1 MYAYRIQADGRAT
14 DLRFVKPDYQPQLD
28 EQTGEGDVLPD
39 IETLHEQKFHDLKA
53 KQEAARLIEQ
63 ENGGWS
69 RKQREWLKENVSD
82 TKLIAAI
89 DSVESRIVATGVR
102 SK

>member
-1 MYAYRIQADGRAT
+1 MYAYRIQPDGRAT
-14 DLRFVKPDYQPQLD
+14 DLRFVRTDYQPQPD

-39 IETLHEQKFHDLKA
+39 IETLHEQKFHDFKA
-53 KQEAARLIEQ
+53 KQEAARQIEQ
-63 ENGGWS
+63 ENGGWT
-69 RKQREWLKENVSD
+69 RRQREWLKENTGD
-82 TKLIAAI
+82 AKLAAAI

>member
-39 IETLHEQKFHDLKA
+39 IETLHDQKFHYTKA
-53 KQEAARLIEQ
+53 GQEAARQIEQ
-63 ENGGWS
+63 ENGGWT
-69 RKQREWLKENVSD
+69 RRQREWLHDNCGD
-82 TKLIAAI
+82 AKLRAALVAI
-89 DSVESRIVATGVR
+89 EGRIVTTGVR
-102 SK
+102 G

>member
-39 IETLHEQKFHDLKA
+39 IETLHDQKFHYTKA
-53 KQEAARLIEQ
+53 GQEAARQIEQ
-63 ENGGWS
+63 ENGGWT
-69 RKQREWLKENVSD
+69 RRQREWLKANTSD
-82 TKLIAAI
+82 TKLAAAI
-89 DSVESRIVATGVR
+89 DSVESKIVATGVR